1 MHATKYLYFLFP
13 SSGHDDFDFAYYL
26 ARNNLENEG
35 VKCKV
40 CSQQVGKPQM
50 HCQICFPAQVSRE
63 EHVKLKLNHTFQS
76 PKTTHSHIYSEALL
90 RVACGGNYKNILK
103 ASINMQP
110 TFITPHAC
118 TWNLPECKRCDESTS
133 ICESDFKQRYEAEHY
148 IGSLPV
154 LVDSD
159 AVLFYICIHR
169 GLAVNVD
176 LMHYLSCDNCRQYVI
191 GIRNVLHQA
200 WNFRKTILSN
210 YYNKDEEKKKEY
222 MDEMAKEAKQAKENL
237 LFHTVGVFPDAKY
250 LIEFPFLCAVQ
261 TAEGS
266 CALVYAQIP
275 PYCWAVPLDLSSPA
289 LPELHSNFPAVVDKI
304 NKALFDK
311 REEYL
316 KSIPVKEGKGPKLI
330 TRYLPEC
337 CLKVSLVSSDIE
349 VVA

>member
-159 AVLFYICIHR
+159 AVLSIF
-169 GLAVNVD
+169 A
-176 LMHYLSCDNCRQYVI
+176 
-191 GIRNVLHQA
+191 
-200 WNFRKTILSN
+200 F
-210 YYNKDEEKKKEY
+210 
-222 MDEMAKEAKQAKENL
+222 
-237 LFHTVGVFPDAKY
+237 TVA
-250 LIEFPFLCAVQ
+250 
-261 TAEGS
+261 
-266 CALVYAQIP
+266 
-275 PYCWAVPLDLSSPA
+275 
-289 LPELHSNFPAVVDKI
+289 
-304 NKALFDK
+304 
-311 REEYL
+311 
-316 KSIPVKEGKGPKLI
+316 
-330 TRYLPEC
+330 
-337 CLKVSLVSSDIE
+337 
-349 VVA
+349 

>member
-1 MHATKYLYFLFP
+1 MHATKYSKSRLFP
-13 SSGHDDFDFAYYL
+13 SAGHDDFDFAYYL

-40 CSQQVGKPQM
+40 CSQQIGKY
-50 HCQICFPAQVSRE
+50 CQICLPVQVSHE
-63 EHVKLKLNHTFQS
+63 EHVKLKLTHRFQS

-118 TWNLPECKRCDESTS
+118 TWNLPECKQCDESTS
-133 ICESDFKQRYEAEHY
+133 IYESDFKQRYEAEHY
-148 IGSLPV
+148 IGSPPV

-159 AVLFYICIHR
+159 AALFYIFIHR

-176 LMHYLSCDNCRQYVI
+176 LMHYLSCKNCRQYVV

-200 WNFRKTILSN
+200 WNFRKTILSK

-222 MDEMAKEAKQAKENL
+222 MEKMAKEAKQAKENL

-261 TAEGS
+261 TAVGS
-266 CALVYAQIP
+266 SALVYAQIP
-275 PYCWAVPLDLSSPA
+275 PCCWAVPLTYHL
-289 LPELHSNFPAVVDKI
+289 ELCPSYATTFQLLLIKSTRHYLI
-304 NKALFDK
+304 N
-311 REEYL
+311 
-316 KSIPVKEGKGPKLI
+316 VKNTWSQSQWKKE
-330 TRYLPEC
+330 
-337 CLKVSLVSSDIE
+337 KVPNW
-349 VVA
+349 